1 MQQDNFFNNKVTK
14 RVKDVIIYSKEEAA
28 RLGNDSI
35 APEHVLLGI
44 FRDGEG
50 PAMAAFKELNVD
62 PRVIRQKIEDV
73 IRKENNN
80 PFLDEDIPM
89 LKSTERLLFL
99 MEIERRQFRTIEQSD
114 TDILLLAILREDSN
128 LASEVLISEGVTYDK
143 MLAISHKMWDKDEQ
157 YAEEEEGGLDTIE
170 PIDLNINDGVQDDED
185 DEDDDMESDAD
196 ANSIMSKQSTASKQ
210 TAASSNSAMPYLE
223 KYARNLSREAA
234 NGNVAEIVG
243 RRREIERLSQILSRK
258 KKNNAVLIG
267 QPGVGKTSIV
277 DGLALD
283 IVNKRAPH
291 ILLDK
296 VIYALDMGA
305 LVAGTKYRGQFEER
319 LKAILSEVAGNKN
332 VIVFIDEIH
341 TMIGAGS
348 APGTLDAANM
358 LKPALARGE
367 FQCIG
372 TTTIKEYRQYFEKD
386 GALDRRF
393 QRVLVDPTTEAE
405 TLEILNNSKAAYE
418 EHHMVKY
425 TDDAINACVKLTG
438 RYIGDRMF
446 PDKAIDAMDEAGA
459 ATHIVDVEIPS
470 IVVEIETELKSLED
484 DKMNAVKKQNYEL
497 ATELRDKIKALTVQ
511 LNAEKKKWT
520 EEMKSNRRV
529 VTEDDVMRVV
539 ATMTGIPI
547 TRIAKDESQR
557 LVEMPN
563 ILKGKV
569 IGQDDA
575 VAKVVKAIRRNKI
588 GLGDPNR
595 PIGTFLFLGPT
606 GVGKTYLAKMLAKEM
621 FDGDE
626 SLIRIDMSEYM
637 EKHAVSRLIGAP
649 PGYVGHEDGG
659 QLTEKV
665 RTKPYSIVLL
675 DEIEKAHADVYNILL
690 QVMDEGCLT
699 DSQGRKVDFKNTVI
713 IMTSNVGS
721 RQLKD
726 FGRGIGFS
734 MQTEVS
740 KSVADDVVRKQLNK
754 TFTPEFL
761 NRIDEIVSFS
771 PLEKDSITKI
781 IELEINPIRERIGKL
796 GMKLTIT
803 DDAMDYMVSKSY
815 DPVYGARPLRR
826 TLQTCV
832 EDAVAEVILENGI
845 DNKYEIIIE
854 ANEDKTSTKPSFKL
868 IED

>member
-1 MQQDNFFNNKVTK
+1 
-14 RVKDVIIYSKEEAA
+14 
-28 RLGNDSI
+28 
-35 APEHVLLGI
+35 
-44 FRDGEG
+44 
-50 PAMAAFKELNVD
+50 
-62 PRVIRQKIEDV
+62 
-73 IRKENNN
+73 
-80 PFLDEDIPM
+80 
-89 LKSTERLLFL
+89 
-99 MEIERRQFRTIEQSD
+99 
-114 TDILLLAILREDSN
+114 
-128 LASEVLISEGVTYDK
+128 
-143 MLAISHKMWDKDEQ
+143 
-157 YAEEEEGGLDTIE
+157 
-170 PIDLNINDGVQDDED
+170 
-185 DEDDDMESDAD
+185 
-196 ANSIMSKQSTASKQ
+196 
-210 TAASSNSAMPYLE
+210 
-223 KYARNLSREAA
+223 
-234 NGNVAEIVG
+234 
-243 RRREIERLSQILSRK
+243 
-258 KKNNAVLIG
+258 
-267 QPGVGKTSIV
+267 
-277 DGLALD
+277 
-283 IVNKRAPH
+283 
-291 ILLDK
+291 
-296 VIYALDMGA
+296 
-305 LVAGTKYRGQFEER
+305 
-319 LKAILSEVAGNKN
+319 
-332 VIVFIDEIH
+332 
-341 TMIGAGS
+341 
-348 APGTLDAANM
+348 
-358 LKPALARGE
+358 
-367 FQCIG
+367 
-372 TTTIKEYRQYFEKD
+372 
-386 GALDRRF
+386 
-393 QRVLVDPTTEAE
+393 
-405 TLEILNNSKAAYE
+405 
-418 EHHMVKY
+418 
-425 TDDAINACVKLTG
+425 
-438 RYIGDRMF
+438 
-446 PDKAIDAMDEAGA
+446 
-459 ATHIVDVEIPS
+459 
-470 IVVEIETELKSLED
+470 
-484 DKMNAVKKQNYEL
+484 
-497 ATELRDKIKALTVQ
+497 
-511 LNAEKKKWT
+511 
-520 EEMKSNRRV
+520 
-529 VTEDDVMRVV
+529 
-539 ATMTGIPI
+539 
-547 TRIAKDESQR
+547 
-557 LVEMPN
+557 
-563 ILKGKV
+563 V

-796 GMKLTIT
+796 GMKLTIM

>member
-1 MQQDNFFNNKVTK
+1 
-14 RVKDVIIYSKEEAA
+14 
-28 RLGNDSI
+28 
-35 APEHVLLGI
+35 
-44 FRDGEG
+44 
-50 PAMAAFKELNVD
+50 
-62 PRVIRQKIEDV
+62 
-73 IRKENNN
+73 
-80 PFLDEDIPM
+80 
-89 LKSTERLLFL
+89 
-99 MEIERRQFRTIEQSD
+99 
-114 TDILLLAILREDSN
+114 
-128 LASEVLISEGVTYDK
+128 
-143 MLAISHKMWDKDEQ
+143 
-157 YAEEEEGGLDTIE
+157 
-170 PIDLNINDGVQDDED
+170 
-185 DEDDDMESDAD
+185 
-196 ANSIMSKQSTASKQ
+196 
-210 TAASSNSAMPYLE
+210 
-223 KYARNLSREAA
+223 
-234 NGNVAEIVG
+234 
-243 RRREIERLSQILSRK
+243 
-258 KKNNAVLIG
+258 
-267 QPGVGKTSIV
+267 
-277 DGLALD
+277 
-283 IVNKRAPH
+283 
-291 ILLDK
+291 
-296 VIYALDMGA
+296 
-305 LVAGTKYRGQFEER
+305 
-319 LKAILSEVAGNKN
+319 
-332 VIVFIDEIH
+332 
-341 TMIGAGS
+341 
-348 APGTLDAANM
+348 
-358 LKPALARGE
+358 
-367 FQCIG
+367 
-372 TTTIKEYRQYFEKD
+372 
-386 GALDRRF
+386 
-393 QRVLVDPTTEAE
+393 
-405 TLEILNNSKAAYE
+405 
-418 EHHMVKY
+418 
-425 TDDAINACVKLTG
+425 
-438 RYIGDRMF
+438 
-446 PDKAIDAMDEAGA
+446 
-459 ATHIVDVEIPS
+459 
-470 IVVEIETELKSLED
+470 VVEIETELKSLED

-803 DDAMDYMVSKSY
+803 EDAMDYMVSKSY

-845 DNKYEIIIE
+845 DKKYEIIIE